1 MKALRQGA
9 LSYVGPCVGV
19 GGPGVSADVLR
30 DGAARAV
37 AGDVVGASRV
47 SRISWTRRPGV
58 DVFRVARKVLSNG
71 PAGGD
76 SAARAGQG

>member
-1 MKALRQGA
+1 MSEMPHQRRTRAGA
-9 LSYVGPCVGV
+9 
-19 GGPGVSADVLR
+19 GGPGVSDDVLR
-30 DGAARAV
+30 NGPARAV
-37 AGDVVGASRV
+37 AGGVVGASRL
-47 SRISWTRRPGV
+47 SPISWTRRPGV